1 MSTVLLDLLRIYYIK
16 YKPSYWLFEGQS
28 GGKYSATSVQK
39 VLRKAVKK
47 AKVNAW
53 TTPHTLRHSFAT
65 HLMQDGVNMRIIQK
79 LLGHNSSKTTEIYTY
94 VLVINNKIVQSP
106 LDKSN
111 LNLNIV
117 SIKHRN
123 IN

>member
-1 MSTVLLDLLRIYYIK
+1 MK

-28 GGKYSATSVQK
+28 GGKYSATSIQK

-47 AKVNAW
+47 TKVNAW

-79 LLGHNSSKTTEIYTY
+79 LLGHNSSKTTEIYTH
-94 VLVINNKIVQSP
+94 VLSVNNKIVQCP
-106 LDKSN
+106 LDKLD
-111 LNLNIV
+111 LNTNFSV
-117 SIKHRN
+117 YKHN
-123 IN
+123 